1 MRGGVAVGVFALVL
15 LLGVG
20 CTGSNELSASE
31 REVRLSAAGDPAPQP
46 LGDAVKLDGES
57 ASLRQDEMSV
67 EVPLGAVA
75 SEATLQFGQS
85 LGAVDGEVFGRP
97 VSVEVIEPL
106 AEPLELRWDI
116 AEVTE
121 QQRASIVPL
130 RWDEDLEVWA
140 VDESDATDLSVD
152 GDELVL
158 VTSEFSWRSW
168 SWAADFGQLVGERTG
183 SRRSGPSCEGELPS
197 WVANVVDPGAGTSAA
212 AIQVCFEPDG
222 DDTITVRVV
231 NNRPFTQRLEMTEG
245 NQPWAW
251 TWTGRQSYDLSAA
264 VTVAARQVFD
274 SDTAFL
280 LPPLSETAVGIDRP
294 QGGGSHFISATAIA
308 DHNTFLVDGV
318 DYLLGLV
325 TPGGFED
332 QLLNEFVALVYECGG
347 SAALSDTDFTRVS
360 TAIVD
365 VMASCVSE
373 VMTSNT
379 DYGARFDAARI
390 GAMAAASPERQAQLV
405 KMNRSLHQ
413 LARAAHLLKAG
424 ELAFY
429 FTDQLQNAYVGNLT
443 LSISAT
449 GRAGE
454 LGDWT
459 AACDDLTADSNQ
471 LFRNLTLR
479 DPFYDTSRDLWE
491 FDELEPAAEQA
502 VQPLEDCD
510 EDYLRDL
517 ANLLPGD
524 WGDQRAASVVA
535 DAIRGEFASGRAD
548 CSDASVLEA
557 WRSQVPQ
564 PWDASLRGLTCSDG
578 WARADLIEPNGD
590 YGGTLAMKEENGH
603 WLVVHAGVSI
613 RSLCDQLARHGAP
626 EWTRGECAA
635 LEPLD
640 SLRTPEPSPLGF
652 VTPSGNIACV
662 DLAAWGN
669 EGVRC
674 QIDSGLT
681 PPPDAPC
688 DLDWT
693 GIELSG
699 RGPAA
704 PVCADDSI
712 TGDRTTTVLEY
723 GETWTAGDVSCM
735 VTETGL
741 SCEHTRSLLGF
752 WLSRQSWAIDTP
764 VG

>member
-1 MRGGVAVGVFALVL
+1 MRGGVAVGVFALGL

-20 CTGSNELSASE
+20 CTGNDELSE
-31 REVRLSAAGDPAPQP
+31 TVGEVQLSAAGDPAPQP
-46 LGDAVKLDGES
+46 LGDAVMLDGES
-57 ASLRQDEMSV
+57 ASLEQGEVSV
-67 EVPLGAVA
+67 EVPSGAVG

-85 LGAVDGEVFGRP
+85 LGTVDGEVFGRP
-97 VSVEVIEPL
+97 VSVEATEPL
-106 AEPLELRWDI
+106 AGPFELRWDI
-116 AEVTE
+116 AEVSE
-121 QQRASIVPL
+121 EQRASIVPL
-130 RWDEDLEVWA
+130 RWDDDLEVWA
-140 VDESDATDLSVD
+140 VDEGEDTQLRID

-183 SRRSGPSCEGELPS
+183 SRRSGPSCEGELPA
-197 WVANVVDPGAGTSAA
+197 WVTNVVDPGAGTSAA

-245 NQPWAW
+245 NQRWAW
-251 TWTGRQSYDLSAA
+251 TWPGEESYDLSAA
-264 VTVAARQVFD
+264 VTVAARDVFD

-308 DHNTFLVDGV
+308 DHNTFLVDGI

-332 QLLNEFVALVYECGG
+332 QLLNEFVALVYRCGG
-347 SAALSDTDFTRVS
+347 SAALTGTDFTRVS

-365 VMASCVSE
+365 VMASCISE

-390 GAMAAASPERQAQLV
+390 DAMAAASPERQAQLV

-429 FTDQLQNAYVGNLT
+429 FTDQLQNAYIGNLT

-479 DPFYDTSRDLWE
+479 DPFYDTSRELWE

-502 VQPLEDCD
+502 VQPLQDCD
-510 EDYLRDL
+510 DAYLAEL
-517 ANLLPGD
+517 ADMLPDD
-524 WGDQRAASVVA
+524 WGDERAANMLSGKLQALLLGQPVQVTEDGIQGA
-535 DAIRGEFASGRAD
+535 PSGDELVPWLIERLGEPAEDTGWQACMYSDTDERLLRWDAFALVLGRA
-548 CSDASVLEA
+548 
-557 WRSQVPQ
+557 
-564 PWDASLRGLTCSDG
+564 WDGIALRGIQMDLVGESNPNVVLPDG
-578 WARADLIEPNGD
+578 FFA
-590 YGGTLAMKEENGH
+590 
-603 WLVVHAGVSI
+603 
-613 RSLCDQLARHGAP
+613 
-626 EWTRGECAA
+626 
-635 LEPLD
+635 
-640 SLRTPEPSPLGF
+640 
-652 VTPSGNIACV
+652 
-662 DLAAWGN
+662 
-669 EGVRC
+669 
-674 QIDSGLT
+674 GLT
-681 PPPDAPC
+681 WGELTDRGAEWFPAPAHWYLPD
-688 DLDWT
+688 DT
-693 GIELSG
+693 FSG
-699 RGPAA
+699 W
-704 PVCADDSI
+704 VHSTADD
-712 TGDRTTTVLEY
+712 GDPHPNDQVATVIV
-723 GETWTAGDVSCM
+723 G
-735 VTETGL
+735 
-741 SCEHTRSLLGF
+741 GF
-752 WLSRQSWAIDTP
+752 GVFQGP
-764 VG
+764 C

>member
-1 MRGGVAVGVFALVL
+1 MAVVGLVFARSALAAYGGGGMQGGIAVGVFALVL
-15 LLGVG
+15 FLVGG
-20 CTGSNELSASE
+20 CTGNDELPE
-31 REVRLSAAGDPAPQP
+31 TEGEVRFTAAGDPAPQP
-46 LGDAVKLDGES
+46 LGDAVPLDGES
-57 ASLRQDEMSV
+57 ASLRHGEVSV
-67 EVPLGAVA
+67 EVPSGAVA
-75 SEATLQFGQS
+75 SEATLTFGQS
-85 LGAVDGEVFGRP
+85 VGMVGEEYFGRP
-97 VSVEVIEPL
+97 VSVEVTERL
-106 AEPLELRWDI
+106 VEPLELRWDI
-116 AEVTE
+116 AEVSE

-183 SRRSGPSCEGELPS
+183 SRRSGPSCDGELPA
-197 WVANVVDPGAGTSAA
+197 WVTNVVDPGAGTSAA

-245 NQPWAW
+245 NQQWAW
-251 TWTGRQSYDLSAA
+251 TWPGEESYDVSAA

-280 LPPLSETAVGIDRP
+280 LPPLSETAVGINRP

-308 DHNTFLVDGV
+308 DHNTFLVDGI

-332 QLLNEFVALVYECGG
+332 QLLNELVSLVYECGG
-347 SAALSDTDFTRVS
+347 SAALSGTDFTRVS

-373 VMTSNT
+373 VMTSNS

-390 GAMAAASPERQAQLV
+390 DAMAAASPERQAQLV

-454 LGDWT
+454 LGQWIAD
-459 AACDDLTADSNQ
+459 CDDLAADSNR

-479 DPFYDTSRDLWE
+479 DPFYDTSRELWE

-502 VQPLEDCD
+502 VQPLEDCANEYLAQLAALLPD
-510 EDYLRDL
+510 DWADGRAANTVADRVRDLLPQESAMAIRDLVYVREVDTDSNTIRAEPTRVYEYPDVPEDWLAQNPEYWHDLGCDDDAGGWDYFDGTQSLDDCWPTGPCCVTIAEAPVELRLAADARIRILTPGDQSEETCLTGGGLPCRSVAVHELRDYVRNPQFGAL
-517 ANLLPGD
+517 FEIRIDANG
-524 WGDQRAASVVA
+524 
-535 DAIRGEFASGRAD
+535 AIVRMD
-548 CSDASVLEA
+548 
-557 WRSQVPQ
+557 
-564 PWDASLRGLTCSDG
+564 
-578 WARADLIEPNGD
+578 
-590 YGGTLAMKEENGH
+590 
-603 WLVVHAGVSI
+603 
-613 RSLCDQLARHGAP
+613 P
-626 EWTRGECAA
+626 EY
-635 LEPLD
+635 
-640 SLRTPEPSPLGF
+640 TP
-652 VTPSGNIACV
+652 
-662 DLAAWGN
+662 
-669 EGVRC
+669 
-674 QIDSGLT
+674 
-681 PPPDAPC
+681 
-688 DLDWT
+688 
-693 GIELSG
+693 
-699 RGPAA
+699 
-704 PVCADDSI
+704 
-712 TGDRTTTVLEY
+712 
-723 GETWTAGDVSCM
+723 
-735 VTETGL
+735 
-741 SCEHTRSLLGF
+741 
-752 WLSRQSWAIDTP
+752 
-764 VG
+764 